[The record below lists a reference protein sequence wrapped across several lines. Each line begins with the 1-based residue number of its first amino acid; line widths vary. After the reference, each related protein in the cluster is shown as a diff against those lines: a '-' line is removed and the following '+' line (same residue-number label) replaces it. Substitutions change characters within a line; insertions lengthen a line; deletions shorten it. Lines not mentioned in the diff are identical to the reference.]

1 MVNAQKLTLE
11 LFVENARTA
20 EEVFQSFVHDDRVL
34 AGHAV
39 IPPIRGI
46 TAQGLPMGPSNLS
59 FVRTEKS

>member
-39 IPPIRGI
+39 IPSIGI